1 MIKVG
6 KKRRDLHQQTTGDPK
21 TIFFSAPFFWH
32 SKGSQIPGRVSA
44 RALQEFI
51 PAWFI
56 LGKLSKNYFLTASY
70 YIIKVEMFFE
80 TTATFFID
88 HLGVFMQT
96 LSSKVTSKGQIVI
109 PKKIRDKYG
118 ISPSTSI
125 HWVEKEEGILMIPDS
140 EDPIV
145 AARGM
150 LKGSGILK
158 AYLKDK
164 KREKKKEDKKGR
176 DR

>member
-1 MIKVG
+1 
-6 KKRRDLHQQTTGDPK
+6 
-21 TIFFSAPFFWH
+21 
-32 SKGSQIPGRVSA
+32 
-44 RALQEFI
+44 
-51 PAWFI
+51 
-56 LGKLSKNYFLTASY
+56 
-70 YIIKVEMFFE
+70 
-80 TTATFFID
+80 
-88 HLGVFMQT
+88 MQR

-109 PKKIRDKYG
+109 PKKIREKYG

-150 LKGSGILK
+150 LEGSGILK

-164 KREKKKEDKKGR
+164 MREKEKEEKKGHAR
-176 DR
+176 